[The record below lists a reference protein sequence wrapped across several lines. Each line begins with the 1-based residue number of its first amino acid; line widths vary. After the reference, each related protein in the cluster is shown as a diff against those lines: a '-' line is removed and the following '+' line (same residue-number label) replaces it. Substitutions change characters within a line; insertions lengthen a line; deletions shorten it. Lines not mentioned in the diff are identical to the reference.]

1 MYNELTINIIYSIIF
16 IGLYVFYVAVLS
28 SQKRIFVLFSIR
40 SHELYTHDLEN
51 FSSFFVFF
59 IFLFT
64 FHSITK
70 SHNVVVFISIPLTFL
85 PNPGQ
90 RVTGRILIVPSPS
103 VRSCGISTL
112 FEALV
117 LLSPRSRCIDV
128 YERTSQEHIQTKELA
143 LMDYRFTQR

>member
-1 MYNELTINIIYSIIF
+1 MFSTL
-16 IGLYVFYVAVLS
+16 LYYPLKNVFSCYF
-28 SQKRIFVLFSIR
+28 QFVVMNYIVMTSKTFLPF
-40 SHELYTHDLEN
+40 L
-51 FSSFFVFF
+51 FSSFSS
-59 IFLFT
+59 LR

-143 LMDYRFTQR
+143 LMDDRFTQR

>member
-1 MYNELTINIIYSIIF
+1 M
-16 IGLYVFYVAVLS
+16 AVLS

-40 SHELYTHDLEN
+40 SHELYSHDLEN
-51 FSSFFVFF
+51 FSPFFVFF

-64 FHSITK
+64 FSFHYKVTQCRSFHFHSTDF
-70 SHNVVVFISIPLTFL
+70 SSQ
-85 PNPGQ
+85 PGP
-90 RVTGRILIVPSPS
+90 TGRILIVPLPS

-143 LMDYRFTQR
+143 LMDDRFTQR